1 LLLNS
6 IMSKTTTTLL
16 ASLLATIPCSLTQAT
31 LIYVPVNITTGTGS
45 SATQSSTL
53 APQYSANAAI
63 DGNTGNFTHT
73 NPPEAGNGWWQV
85 NLGTDRT
92 FSTVRLYNRG
102 DGCCPQRFRD
112 LSVQVLDASNTP
124 LFTQT
129 GINPGNSLGSPSFI
143 DVPLGSSLTNAR
155 YIRVERTPYGA
166 ATTHDE
172 ATLSIG
178 EVVVANVP
186 NVLLPANTD
195 LTHAS
200 ILNMQVSQ
208 SSQLGG
214 FAAGSAVNGNMGDF
228 THTSSS
234 DTNPSWTVDFGEVMS
249 LEGFTLANR
258 GDGCCQGRL
267 RDITV
272 TVKDGSG
279 SVVYTSPLLNA
290 ENVLNLGAGSSLNGL
305 FPNGTTGR
313 YVTVSRT
320 PDLDWSGLGAV
331 LGNGDDASVLS
342 LGEVRIYGAS
352 VPEPTA
358 LAGLAVAAAGL
369 GLRRRRK

>member
-1 LLLNS
+1 MMNPKSVSIFACLLG
-6 IMSKTTTTLL
+6 L
-16 ASLLATIPCSLTQAT
+16 APFSVVNATILF
-31 LIYVPVNITTGTGS
+31 LPVDIRTSTGS

-53 APQYSANAAI
+53 AAQYAANMAL

-73 NPPEAGNGWWQV
+73 NPPEAGNGWWLA
-85 NLGTDRT
+85 NLATDRT
-92 FSTVRLYNRG
+92 FSTVRLHNRG
-102 DGCCPQRFRD
+102 DGCCPGRFRD
-112 LSVQVLDASNTP
+112 LTLQILDASNTP
-124 LFTQT
+124 IFTQT
-129 GINPGNSLGSPSFI
+129 GINAGNSMGGPSFI

-178 EVVVANVP
+178 EVLVTHLP
-186 NVLLPANTD
+186 DVLLPANTD
-195 LTHAS
+195 LSHAS
-200 ILNMQVSQ
+200 IAAMQVSQ

-228 THTSSS
+228 THTLSS
-234 DTNPSWTVDFGEVMS
+234 DANPSWTVDFGEVMK
-249 LEGFTLANR
+249 LESFSLANR

-279 SVVYTSPLLNA
+279 GVVYTSPLLNP
-290 ENVLNLGAGSSLNGL
+290 ENVLNLSSGTLLSGL

-320 PDLDWSGLGAV
+320 PDLDWSGFGAV
-331 LGNGDDASVLS
+331 NGNGDDASVLS
-342 LGEVRIYGAS
+342 LGEVRVFGAS

-358 LAGLAVAAAGL
+358 LAGLALAAAGL
-369 GLRRRRK
+369 LTHRRRK